1 MRHQQCEPRYD
12 QQSREP
18 HYHSLM
24 YVETFLSVMMLVDI
38 NLTLIVCIYYS
49 QGRLDRDISR
59 GGRGG
64 REGGREYKKRGM
76 MLCVEG
82 LD

>member
-1 MRHQQCEPRYD
+1 
-12 QQSREP
+12 
-18 HYHSLM
+18 M
-24 YVETFLSVMMLVDI
+24 YVETFLSVMMFVDI
-38 NLTLIVCIYYS
+38 NLTLILLTGEAGQRHIT
-49 QGRLDRDISR
+49 R
-59 GGRGG
+59 GRGG

>member
-1 MRHQQCEPRYD
+1 MMIVTSLP
-12 QQSREP
+12 EP

-49 QGRLDRDISR
+49 QGRLDRDISGGGGGGWGMTRR
-59 GGRGG
+59 G
-64 REGGREYKKRGM
+64 E
-76 MLCVEG
+76 
-82 LD
+82 